1 MKKALKYFTVFC
13 TAAICI
19 LAVSV
24 TANAVNT
31 ETKYLR
37 GDADGEG
44 IVSISDVTTIQR
56 HLADLKQL
64 SGADLHAAD
73 VGCDGLDITDA
84 TKIQRYLAE
93 FEDSYH
99 IGEWVNGENAQPTTY
114 WIKPGNNELPF
125 IQD

>member
-44 IVSISDVTTIQR
+44 IVSISDVTAIQR
-56 HLADLKQL
+56 HLADLEHL
-64 SGADLHAAD
+64 SSANLQAAD
-73 VGCDGLDITDA
+73 VDGNGLDITDA

-125 IQD
+125 IQN

>member
-1 MKKALKYFTVFC
+1 MKKTLKLLTVLCAATIC
-13 TAAICI
+13 TS
-19 LAVSV
+19 AVSIA
-24 TANAVNT
+24 ANAVNT
-31 ETKYLR
+31 DTNYLR
-37 GDADGEG
+37 GDADGDG
-44 IVSISDVTTIQR
+44 VVTISDVTAIQR

-64 SGADLHAAD
+64 SGADLRAAD

-125 IQD
+125 IQN

>member
-37 GDADGEG
+37 GDANGEG
-44 IVSISDVTTIQR
+44 IVSISDVTAIQR
-56 HLADLKQL
+56 HLADLEHL
-64 SGADLHAAD
+64 SSANLQAAD
-73 VGCDGLDITDA
+73 VDGNGLDITDA

-125 IQD
+125 IQN

>member
-37 GDADGEG
+37 GDANGEG
-44 IVSISDVTTIQR
+44 IVSISDVTAIQR
-56 HLADLKQL
+56 HLADLEHL
-64 SGADLHAAD
+64 SSANLQAAD
-73 VGCDGLDITDA
+73 VDGNGLDITDA

-114 WIKPGNNELPF
+114 WIKPGDNELPF
-125 IQD
+125 IPN